1 MMGMA
6 IAQLVVRVLVALLF
20 VVAGVL
26 HFVATRQYAAIM
38 PGWVPLSANLV
49 VQITGVMEVA
59 GGLGLLIPALLRPAA
74 ICLMLFLVAVFPA
87 NVVAA
92 QHHVPLHNP
101 LWARA
106 LAQVVLIAVIAWVSL
121 ASGPTP

>member
-1 MMGMA
+1 MTGVA
-6 IAQLVVRVLVALLF
+6 ITQLAIRVVLALIF

-26 HFVATRQYAAIM
+26 HFTATRQYAAIM

-59 GGLGLLIPALLRPAA
+59 GGVGLLVPALLRPAG
-74 ICLMLFLVAVFPA
+74 ICLILFLVAVFPA

-92 QHHVPLHNP
+92 QHNVPLMNP
-101 LWARA
+101 IWARG
-106 LAQVVLIAVIAWVSL
+106 LAQVVLIAAIGWVAL
-121 ASGPTP
+121 FPKT